1 MAELSAVLRLC
12 RDFILAGPWWQQSHA
27 RGNKRFFH
35 LMKKWYAGEQA
46 IEQNSESTESASS
59 EKVLA
64 GFVDLDEYSM
74 VE

>member
-1 MAELSAVLRLC
+1 
-12 RDFILAGPWWQQSHA
+12 
-27 RGNKRFFH
+27 
-35 LMKKWYAGEQA
+35 MKKWYAGEQA